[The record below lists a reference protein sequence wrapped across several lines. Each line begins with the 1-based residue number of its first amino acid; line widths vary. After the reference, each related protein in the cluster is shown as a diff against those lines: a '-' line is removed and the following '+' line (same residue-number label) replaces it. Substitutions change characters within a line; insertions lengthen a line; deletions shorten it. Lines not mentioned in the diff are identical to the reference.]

1 MLFKIFSF
9 CLAVLLSHSLSAQ
22 SIEYSGKIMDTTTK
36 TAAKNAVVA
45 LLTPID
51 SVFVKFTRS
60 KEDGSFILKNIP
72 QGKYILMVMHPT
84 FADYVDDINLN
95 NANVNA
101 GTISMTPKSKLL
113 EAVILKSGSPI
124 RIKGDTT
131 IYTADSF
138 KVSANANVE
147 ELLKKLPGIQVD
159 KNGEIKAMG
168 ETVEKVLVDGEEFFG
183 DDPGMAVKN
192 LRADAVKEVQVFD
205 KKSEQ
210 AEFTG
215 IDDGK
220 TKKTINLKLKEDKK
234 TGYFG
239 KVSLSGGLKDDI
251 ADRYNNNI
259 LLSSFKGKRKITG
272 FYLNGNTGQDGL
284 SWQDSEKYGG
294 ESDNVTMSMDDDG
307 GMMYMWRGGGSDD
320 EPYVNT
326 ENGFIKND
334 NVGVQYSNKWND
346 KYTFNFSPKFN
357 SQIYNNNRGLFR
369 QTQIGDSVLN
379 EYSTTLSNINRYNF
393 KNSASYDIKI
403 DSNNSLKITLKGN
416 FYHTENNEVRDSYT
430 TGKTGSMKNASSR
443 ELEATSDKTAI
454 SSGIIFKHKFKKL
467 RRTLS
472 TNIDWNMLD
481 TNGDS
486 YTNSINE
493 SYLNGSLSSTENIDQ
508 LRMTDR
514 LTQTL
519 STRIVYTEPLS
530 LLYSLEL
537 AYEISY
543 NHGNN
548 NQQTYSYSPVNAKYD
563 LKVDSLSNDFRQ
575 SITVNKPSFKIN
587 YSKKKVKWNIGSGFG
602 LTHFNLEDVTF
613 NKDYVRNYT
622 NFFPAATFTYTYKS
636 NHSLR
641 ANYNGYTTQP
651 TLNQLQ
657 PLRDNNDKYNQYI
670 GNPDLKPSFSNSI
683 NISHNSYN
691 FLKDRWMYQSINFR
705 TTANAI
711 TTSRSINPDSALTIT
726 KPVNTNGN
734 YNVSFWGGGGFKIK
748 SIDTRVNIN
757 PNINYSKA
765 SDVINNQT
773 SVSNTLSSGISL
785 YISKSKDKKYDF
797 SINNN
802 LNYNSNKTSQ
812 QQELIKYYTNSLT
825 GNATVYIKKVWSI
838 FSDYTYF
845 YRQKTPQFNVALNN
859 QIWNAGIQRTFRNNE
874 FTAFFKVRDIL
885 DQNIGITRR
894 FSGNT
899 LTEERNDRLRRYWL
913 VGFSWDFKNKSASP
927 PPKGGS

>member
-1 MLFKIFSF
+1 MLYK
-9 CLAVLLSHSLSAQ
+9 LLSFLFVLIISNSLTAQ

-36 TAAKNAVVA
+36 TAAKNAVIA
-45 LLTPID
+45 LLTPKD
-51 SVFVKFTRS
+51 SVFVKFTRA
-60 KEDGSFILKNIP
+60 KEDGSFELKNIP
-72 QGKYILMVMHPT
+72 PGKYILMVMHPT
-84 FADYVDDINLN
+84 FADYVDDINLT
-95 NANVNA
+95 NATETA
-101 GTISMTPKSKLL
+101 GIISMTPKSKLL

-159 KNGEIKAMG
+159 KNGQIKAMG

-220 TKKTINLKLKEDKK
+220 TQKTINLKLKEDKK

-239 KVSLSGGLKDDI
+239 KISLSGGLKDDI

-294 ESDNVTMSMDDDG
+294 EADNVTMSMDDDG
-307 GMMYMWRGGGSDD
+307 GVMYMWRGGGSDD

-346 KYTFNFSPKFN
+346 KYTLNFSPKFN

-393 KNSASYDIKI
+393 KSSASYDIKI

-416 FYHTENNEVRDSYT
+416 FYHTENNEVRNSYT
-430 TGKTGSMKNASSR
+430 TGKTGSMKNASNR

-472 TNIDWNMLD
+472 ANIDWNMLD

-486 YTNSINE
+486 YSNSLNE
-493 SYLNGSLSSTENIDQ
+493 SYLNGSLSNTENIDQ
-508 LRMTDR
+508 LRITDR

-519 STRIVYTEPLS
+519 TSRIVYTEPLS
-530 LLYSLEL
+530 AFYSLEL
-537 AYEISY
+537 AHEISY

-548 NQQTYSYSPVNAKYD
+548 NQQTYSYSPANDKYD
-563 LKVDSLSNDFRQ
+563 FKVDSLSNDFRQ

-636 NHSLR
+636 NHNIR
-641 ANYNGYTTQP
+641 ANYNGNTTQP
-651 TLNQLQ
+651 SLNQLQ

-705 TTANAI
+705 TTSNAI
-711 TTSRSINPDSALTIT
+711 TTSRTINPDSALTIT

-734 YNVSFWGGGGFKIK
+734 YNVGFWGGGGFKLK
-748 SIDTRVNIN
+748 SIDTRFNFN
-757 PNINYSKA
+757 PNLNYSKA
-765 SDVINNQT
+765 TDVINNIT
-773 SVSNTLSSGISL
+773 SVSKTLSSGISI

-797 SINNN
+797 SLNNN

-812 QQELIKYYTNSLT
+812 QQGLIKYYTNSVT
-825 GNATVYIKKVWSI
+825 GNATVYIKKVWSV

-845 YRQKTPQFNVALNN
+845 YRQKTPQFNDALNN
-859 QIWNAGIQRTFRNNE
+859 QIWNAGLQRTFKNNE

-913 VGFSWDFKNKSASP
+913 VGFSWDFKNKSAAP
-927 PPKGGS
+927 AKKP